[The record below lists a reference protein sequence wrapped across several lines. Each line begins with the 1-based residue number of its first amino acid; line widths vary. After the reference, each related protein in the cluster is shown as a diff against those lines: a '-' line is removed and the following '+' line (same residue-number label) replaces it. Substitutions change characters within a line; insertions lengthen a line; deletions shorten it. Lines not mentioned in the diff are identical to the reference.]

1 MIVWTK
7 QEWLK
12 ELDKFSSTVRESKK
26 YERVPYPAWCSLT
39 KVPDGHNIKMVLNPS
54 FDYVITITD
63 EIIECVMNLDQEAPS
78 FIQFLKDSYSTLAAT
93 LMLSSRVVPIKE
105 LSDVAALHEN
115 NSMTNCTAVASNSTK
130 ATSNIVL
137 NGYDYIGTDN
147 YTSTGTSITD
157 WSVLDYADIKIDGE
171 PLTASKLNG
180 TITLDNSG
188 LNTTIQEAIKE
199 AFNQMN
205 KEEKENKDMN
215 FFKNFEFGPV
225 KNDSVR
231 LSPYGLAVQNMD
243 KAWVAYDGNQEAIID
258 VDVFNFEGK
267 NLIYKIPAAPQSIRE
282 GDMIIHQ
289 GKAMYVLHDVE
300 EGDTSIVVIDPR
312 AGESKEILPA
322 RSPFGFNVVT
332 KLVSLLDMTGI
343 DANPNNPFGNM
354 WMLALMGDKDC
365 DMGSAMMAMMMC
377 NNGSMDMSNPMM
389 MFALMNNSEDK
400 NSMMLPM
407 LMMMNQQNK

>member
-12 ELDKFSSTVRESKK
+12 ELDKFSSMVKESKK
-26 YERVPYPAWCSLT
+26 YERVPYSVWCSLT
-39 KVPDGHNIKMVLNPS
+39 KIPDGHNIQMGLNS
-54 FDYVITITD
+54 CFYYVITITD
-63 EIIECVMNLDQEAPS
+63 GIIARDINLDQEAPS
-78 FIQFLKDSYSTLAAT
+78 FIQFLKDKYSTLTAT
-93 LMLSSRVVPIKE
+93 LMLNANTEVIPIKK
-105 LSDVAALHEN
+105 LLDVAALHEN
-115 NSMTNCTAVASNSTK
+115 NSMTNCATVASNSAT
-130 ATSNIVL
+130 ATSDIVL
-137 NGYDYIGTDN
+137 NNYDYIG
-147 YTSTGTSITD
+147 STGTAITD
-157 WSVLDYADIKIDGE
+157 WSILDYAGIKINNE
-171 PLTASKLNG
+171 PLTASKING

-225 KNDSVR
+225 KNDNVR

-267 NLIYKIPAAPQSIRE
+267 NLIYKIPAAPQSIHE

-289 GKAMYVLHDVE
+289 GKAMYVLHDAE
-300 EGDTSIVVIDPR
+300 EGDTSIIVIDPR

-343 DANPNNPFGNM
+343 DANPDNPFGNM